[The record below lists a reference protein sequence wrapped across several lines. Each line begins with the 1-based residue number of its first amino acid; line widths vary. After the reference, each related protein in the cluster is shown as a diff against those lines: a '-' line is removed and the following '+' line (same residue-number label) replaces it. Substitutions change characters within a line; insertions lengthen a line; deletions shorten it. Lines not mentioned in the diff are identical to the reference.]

1 MFRGNETFA
10 VTLTL
15 EHALRKSMTRLMH
28 VHYHRKSEFISE
40 PSTER
45 DSFQSYRVLWVFFIS
60 FINQHSPRAVLR
72 EPSVGVKWRRQRRK
86 IARDVRNVIIV
97 KVLVCSDKEQMN
109 AAFVSFRWCFFVLG
123 MWKCPQC
130 HPGTRKRKIYEWCY
144 CYRYSVVFF
153 TGY

>member
-1 MFRGNETFA
+1 MYIITENQNSFRSPLRN
-10 VTLTL
+10 VTPFNHT
-15 EHALRKSMTRLMH
+15 EF
-28 VHYHRKSEFISE
+28 SEF
-40 PSTER
+40 
-45 DSFQSYRVLWVFFIS
+45 FFIS

-109 AAFVSFRWCFFVLG
+109 AAFVSFWWCFFVLG